1 MPLDISD
8 PEFPDPDR
16 YNVYMRRTGLVVLAT
31 AAMLFAYLAYVYLS
45 LPDVRPLRTTLPRT
59 TAFIELRASE
69 AREKGQ
75 TPRRDQ
81 RWIAYDRM
89 SPSLK
94 RAVIVAEDSRFW
106 EHEGIDVDEIEKSI
120 ETNWARGEFV
130 RGASTITQQLAKNL
144 YLSPSK
150 NPFRKLRELLITRR
164 LEAELS
170 KRRILELYLNE
181 IEWGDGVY
189 GAEAA
194 ARRYFRT
201 SASALGPEQSALLA
215 AAIVNPHVL
224 NPARPTRRLLNRQRL
239 IRRRMRGVTP
249 PESSR
254 PAALDPTPEAARRD
268 APVFEPPA
276 GETHELGPDGD
287 APQESPDRPDR
298 REEPAPEDI
307 APLEPAP
314 ARGPGS
320 PR

>member
-1 MPLDISD
+1 
-8 PEFPDPDR
+8 
-16 YNVYMRRTGLVVLAT
+16 MRRVGPGVLAT

-45 LPDVRPLRTTLPRT
+45 LPDVRPLRTTPPRT
-59 TAFIELRASE
+59 TAFIELRANE

-81 RWIAYDRM
+81 RWIAYERI
-89 SPSLK
+89 SPNLK

-120 ETNWARGEFV
+120 EINWARGEFV

-150 NPFRKLRELLITRR
+150 NPFRKLRELFITRR

-170 KRRILELYLNE
+170 KKRILELYLNE
-181 IEWGDGVY
+181 IEWGDGIY

-201 SASALGPEQSALLA
+201 PASVLGPEQSALLA
-215 AAIVNPHVL
+215 AAIVNPRVL
-224 NPARPTRRLLNRQRL
+224 NPARPTRRLRNRQGL
-239 IRRRMRGVTP
+239 IWRQMGGVTP
-249 PESSR
+249 PESSK
-254 PAALDPTPEAARRD
+254 PAALDRTPEAPARD
-268 APVFEPPA
+268 APLFEPA
-276 GETHELGPDGD
+276 AAENHEPGPEDE
-287 APQESPDRPDR
+287 APQESPDRPER
-298 REEPAPEDI
+298 REEPAPQNI
-307 APLEPAP
+307 APLGPAP
-314 ARGPGS
+314 AREPGS